1 MKFKNK
7 TTGVILKVTN
17 EFVLEQMKKSADYEE
32 IKETPKFEKEIKEV
46 KEIKVDS
53 KENKNK

>member
-7 TTGVILKVTN
+7 TTGVILEVTN

-32 IKETPKFEKEIKEV
+32 IKETPKFNKEV
-46 KEIKVDS
+46 KET
-53 KENKNK
+53 KEDLKEKKNK